1 MSVRTLAEGR
11 KATLLL
17 LALAAGA
24 LLLGVADAFA
34 QNPFGAPKGLPPPVP
49 PAEGITGWLLAKQA
63 EFYRLL
69 SGAIR
74 NAKTDGS
81 AAWLLM
87 GLSFA
92 YGIFHAAG
100 PGHGKAVI
108 SSYLVAND
116 ETWRRGIA
124 LSFASALVQAL
135 VAVAVVGV
143 AAALLGATAK
153 TMNNAVWWIEIASYL
168 LIAAMGARLLWTK
181 GGAFLAEWRM
191 LRAPKSMGAAATPA
205 HAHAHHDH
213 AHHHHHDGHDHAH
226 DHHDHTHDHDHAQ
239 HDHAH
244 EHHDHGH
251 AHPAH

>member
-1 MSVRTLAEGR
+1 MPVRTLAKGR

-24 LLLGVADAFA
+24 LLLGIADAFA

-108 SSYLVAND
+108 SSYLVANE
-116 ETWRRGIA
+116 ETWKRGIT

-135 VAVAVVGV
+135 VAIAVVGV

-153 TMNNAVWWIEIASYL
+153 TISNAVWWIEIASYA
-168 LIAAMGARLLWTK
+168 LIALMGARLLWVK
-181 GGAFLAEWRM
+181 GRALLAEWTLMR
-191 LRAPKSMGAAATPA
+191 RPKSVGAAAT
-205 HAHAHHDH
+205 HAQDHHHHDHDH
-213 AHHHHHDGHDHAH
+213 AHHPHEHAHHH
-226 DHHDHTHDHDHAQ
+226 
-239 HDHAH
+239 
-244 EHHDHGH
+244 
-251 AHPAH
+251 

>member
-1 MSVRTLAEGR
+1 MPVTTLAERR

-17 LALAAGA
+17 LALICAALVLGA
-24 LLLGVADAFA
+24 ADALA
-34 QNPFGAPKGLPPPVP
+34 QNPFGAPKGAPPPAP
-49 PAEGITGWLLAKQA
+49 PPEGIMGWLLAKQA

-108 SSYLVAND
+108 SSYLVANE
-116 ETWRRGIA
+116 ETWKRGIT

-135 VAVAVVGV
+135 VAIAVVG
-143 AAALLGATAK
+143 
-153 TMNNAVWWIEIASYL
+153 IA
-168 LIAAMGARLLWTK
+168 
-181 GGAFLAEWRM
+181 
-191 LRAPKSMGAAATPA
+191 
-205 HAHAHHDH
+205 
-213 AHHHHHDGHDHAH
+213 
-226 DHHDHTHDHDHAQ
+226 
-239 HDHAH
+239 
-244 EHHDHGH
+244 
-251 AHPAH
+251 

>member
-1 MSVRTLAEGR
+1 MPVSTLAGGR

-34 QNPFGAPKGLPPPVP
+34 QSPFGAPKGAPPPLP

-81 AAWLLM
+81 AVWVLM

-116 ETWRRGIA
+116 ETWKRGIA

-135 VAVAVVGV
+135 VAVLVVGI

-181 GGAFLAEWRM
+181 GSAFLSEWAL
-191 LRAPKSMGAAATPA
+191 LRAPKSAGAAATM
-205 HAHAHHDH
+205 
-213 AHHHHHDGHDHAH
+213 AH
-226 DHHDHTHDHDHAQ
+226 DHSHHA
-239 HDHAH
+239 
-244 EHHDHGH
+244 
-251 AHPAH
+251 

>member
-1 MSVRTLAEGR
+1 MPVSTLAEGR

-24 LLLGVADAFA
+24 LLLGIADAFA
-34 QNPFGAPKGLPPPVP
+34 QNPFGAPKGLPPPAP
-49 PAEGITGWLLAKQA
+49 PPTGITGWLLAKQA

-108 SSYLVAND
+108 SSYLVANE
-116 ETWRRGIA
+116 ETWKRGIV

-135 VAVAVVGV
+135 VAIAVVGV
-143 AAALLGATAK
+143 AAVLLNATAK
-153 TMNNAVWWIEIASYL
+153 SMNNAVWWIEIASYL

-181 GGAFLAEWRM
+181 GRAFIGEWR
-191 LRAPKSMGAAATPA
+191 LLHAPKSAGAAATL
-205 HAHAHHDH
+205 
-213 AHHHHHDGHDHAH
+213 AH
-226 DHHDHTHDHDHAQ
+226 DH
-239 HDHAH
+239 
-244 EHHDHGH
+244 
-251 AHPAH
+251 